1 MPDDNISGRQVAA
14 ARALAGVNRSELAS
28 AANISSATL
37 GEIEAGGGAWVRPT
51 EVVHALRQAFENF
64 GVLFVPE
71 DGNVG
76 AGVRLKFTR
85 TDARQIGRLEGEGGL
100 VKDDDV
106 P

>member
-1 MPDDNISGRQVAA
+1 M
-14 ARALAGVNRSELAS
+14 
-28 AANISSATL
+28 
-37 GEIEAGGGAWVRPT
+37 RPA
-51 EVVHALRQAFENF
+51 EVVPALRQALENF